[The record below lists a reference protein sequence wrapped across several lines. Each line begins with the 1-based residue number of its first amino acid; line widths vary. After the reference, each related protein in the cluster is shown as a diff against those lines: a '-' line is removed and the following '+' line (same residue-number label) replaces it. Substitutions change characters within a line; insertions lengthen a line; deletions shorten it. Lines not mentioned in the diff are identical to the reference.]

1 MNWLS
6 KLFGDPDPDPS
17 DMDADDIEQLN
28 RRWMEQHGRQRSTG
42 PNVADGSLDV
52 GQQEIEKAEAVDG
65 VNYKS
70 EFPWLYD
77 PVRGVRWD
85 HDPVALRTLAQENAW
100 VQMLIQS
107 ISKEIA
113 ETSWTIV
120 RDDDK
125 RETQKRLSTTPEQ
138 RDPLSKDLPDAT
150 AERIFD
156 FLQQPSPDHDWTSAI
171 EMWVAD
177 YLEVGSATAV
187 KAFPASDYGP
197 DGQELVVDPETTKPR
212 ALQISAPE
220 VWTKGYHDKTGLLTE
235 YYQFEHRDN
244 PGGGQRSTARG
255 VSQVI
260 EFDEA
265 EVLWN
270 DHSPKSNR
278 RYGTPPTLLVCK
290 YLKAIDLAI
299 TQEQDYLS
307 SGAIPSGM
315 LNFDDWDK
323 QRMQEW
329 KEENEDNIKGKP
341 QKMLMF
347 AGTNAEYTP
356 FAYNFSEM
364 QFTER
369 QQFYSKILAAA
380 FQVPTSV
387 VGLQPEKV
395 NYNTFQGERAN
406 FESNTL
412 GPYLQDIERW
422 LTEGL
427 IKPHWGD
434 YRFEFTPGMS
444 ESTRQMIS
452 ERVRAEWNAGI
463 RGRAEARKELGL
475 ADDLATGDEFK
486 ESTDAGD
493 DGDGGLGD
501 ILQSTAKAEYE
512 VGDETIDISPPE
524 QMINTV
530 EAAIDADERLDPDCG
545 TGAGRDT
552 AAAVLNDDL
561 GPTGV
566 DDMATY
572 LTSHEEDVTAD
583 GPPTDWS
590 DDDWRDCGNLQ
601 YALWGGVGDGSM
613 KDWAQERSDAVAEA
627 RGEEPTYKLFTGGD
641 SGNANLRKD
650 EPLRNTDDWAMFDV
664 QPDAVESLADDIADD
679 VNALFEQVFE
689 DGDIQAAIERFASE
703 ETEKSLGEIA
713 REIQD
718 FLSRSGL
725 ISDIGDAITDASRQE
740 VFETIESAIDAEDDD
755 PGIDP
760 DAIAERVTDRD
771 QSLAADFADRM
782 SDEIRETVADGWE
795 DGKNAI
801 DIRDDL
807 QETEQQFGDWQAE
820 RIARQ
825 ELQVAAGQA
834 RNEYAAE
841 TGRVEVWQTS
851 EDDRVR
857 EAHDQMNGRWKE
869 PGEAFEVDY
878 TVGDGPSRGVK
889 QENVPGDS
897 EPGIGCRCTTLLVD
911 PEEVDDDNHAGV

>member
-1 MNWLS
+1 
-6 KLFGDPDPDPS
+6 
-17 DMDADDIEQLN
+17 
-28 RRWMEQHGRQRSTG
+28 
-42 PNVADGSLDV
+42 
-52 GQQEIEKAEAVDG
+52 
-65 VNYKS
+65 
-70 EFPWLYD
+70 
-77 PVRGVRWD
+77 
-85 HDPVALRTLAQENAW
+85 
-100 VQMLIQS
+100 
-107 ISKEIA
+107 
-113 ETSWTIV
+113 
-120 RDDDK
+120 
-125 RETQKRLSTTPEQ
+125 
-138 RDPLSKDLPDAT
+138 
-150 AERIFD
+150 
-156 FLQQPSPDHDWTSAI
+156 
-171 EMWVAD
+171 MWVAD
-177 YLEVGSATAV
+177 YLEVGSSTAV

-235 YYQFEHRDN
+235 FYQFEYRDN

-255 VSQVI
+255 VSQVVQ
-260 EFDEA
+260 FDEQ

-278 RYGTPPTLLVCK
+278 RYGTPPTLLVSK
-290 YLKAIDLAI
+290 FLKANDLAI

-323 QRMQEW
+323 QRMREW

-356 FAYNFSEM
+356 FSYNFSEM
-364 QFTER
+364 QYTER
-369 QQFYSKILAAA
+369 QEWYSKVIAAA

-387 VGLQPEKV
+387 VGLSPDKV
-395 NYNTFQGERAN
+395 NYNTFQGEREN

-422 LTEGL
+422 LTESL

-444 ESTRQMIS
+444 ESTRRMIS

-463 RGRAEARKELGL
+463 RGRQEARKEIGLGG
-475 ADDLATGDEFK
+475 DLPDGDEFK
-486 ESTDAGD
+486 EATDAD
-493 DGDGGLGD
+493 DGGGIED

-512 VGDETIDISPPE
+512 VGDETIEISPPDY
-524 QMINTV
+524 MI
-530 EAAIDADERLDPDCG
+530 EAAEAAAEAGDAGLIPSDCG
-545 TGAGRDT
+545 TGVGDDRRDQII
-552 AAAVLNDDL
+552 DDEV
-561 GPTGV
+561 GPDVV
-566 DDMATY
+566 DEIATY
-572 LTSHEEDVTAD
+572 LTSHAEDVTAD
-583 GPPTDWS
+583 GHPRGWS
-590 DDDWRDCGNLQ
+590 DDEWADGCGNAQ
-601 YALWGGVGDGSM
+601 YAKWGGTGDGRAM
-613 KDWAQERSDAVAEA
+613 DWAQRKSDQVAEA

-641 SGNANLRKD
+641 MGNANLRKD

-689 DGDIQAAIERFASE
+689 DPDIAAAIERFAVDD
-703 ETEKSLGEIA
+703 ETEKSLGELA

-725 ISDIGDAITDASRQE
+725 ISDIGDAISSASRQE
-740 VFETIESAIDAEDDD
+740 VFETIQSAIEAEDDD

-771 QSLAADFADRM
+771 QSLAADFAERM

-807 QETEQQFGDWQAE
+807 QEKEQQFGDWQAE

-825 ELQVAAGQA
+825 ELQIAAGQA

-857 EAHDQMNGRWKE
+857 EAHDQMNGKWKE
-869 PGEAFEVDY
+869 PGEDFEVDY

-889 QENVPGDS
+889 EENVPGDS